1 MNRHETR
8 ARLDPWLRPAIV
20 VLLALLAIAS
30 TTGMAVPGVRVV
42 ALLLFL
48 VVGPGVALVGLLG
61 IADPWRELALA
72 IGVSLAADLV
82 VVGALAYGGASSSG
96 DALAVLIGIAL
107 LGSAAQAILTA
118 VRRRR
123 GRAVQ

>member
-8 ARLDPWLRPAIV
+8 VRLDPWLRPAIV